1 MKCSHYKIQG
11 RDDITHDLRFISAS
25 PALLPKK
32 DSDGGLWAGGF
43 DNPLATL
50 LHLVIFWTP
59 ASAIMTA
66 ASAVAWAAFAAS
78 QKA

>member
-11 RDDITHDLRFISAS
+11 RDEITHDLRFISAS

-43 DNPLATL
+43 DNPLATP
-50 LHLVIFWTP
+50 HLVIFWTP

>member
-11 RDDITHDLRFISAS
+11 RDEITHDLRFISAS

-50 LHLVIFWTP
+50 HLVIFWTP